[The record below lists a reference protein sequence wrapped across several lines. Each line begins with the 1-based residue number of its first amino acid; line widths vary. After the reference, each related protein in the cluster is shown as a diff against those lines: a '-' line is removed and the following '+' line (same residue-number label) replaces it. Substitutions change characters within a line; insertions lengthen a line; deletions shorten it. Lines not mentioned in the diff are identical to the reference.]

1 LVEAL
6 DLIVNYKVYTA
17 NVKTLRVSDL
27 ASKAGVSSG
36 TIRFYEKEGLL
47 PEPPRSPSGYREY
60 DGATVERI
68 EFIKAG
74 QALGMRLS
82 DIKELTD
89 IRDHGRCPCGHTTQV
104 LERRIVEVEQ
114 EIDRLMRLKTNLMNM
129 KNSAIDGKYEWCC
142 PRDERIQ

>member
-1 LVEAL
+1 MAKTL

-47 PEPPRSPSGYREY
+47 PEPHRSPSGYREY
-60 DGATVERI
+60 DGAAVERI

-74 QALGMRLS
+74 QVLGMRLS
-82 DIKELTD
+82 DIKELTE
-89 IRDHGRCPCGHTTQV
+89 IREHGRCPCGHTTQV
-104 LERRIVEVEQ
+104 LERRIVEVEE
-114 EIDRLMRLKTNLMNM
+114 EIDRLARLKSKLFHM
-129 KNSAIDGKYEWCC
+129 KNTASDGKYEWCC
-142 PRDERIQ
+142 PTNERSQ